1 MKALVLALV
10 FSLTSTFAMARE
22 PKATLF
28 SDLAKKTVTTMYGN
42 PGDVVSLELQDM
54 NHDADNTKEV
64 WIVSLSNGA
73 QFGSAAYEVTIE
85 MKNDG
90 AEEGEDVATVVVKYL
105 SGT

>member
-10 FSLTSTFAMARE
+10 LSLTSTFAMARE
-22 PKATLF
+22 PKATAF

-42 PGDVVSLELQDM
+42 PGDVVSLELKSM
-54 NHDADNTKEV
+54 NHDADVTEEV

-73 QFGSAAYEVTIE
+73 QYGSAAYEVSIS
-85 MKNDG
+85 MKNGG
-90 AEEGEDVATVVVKYL
+90 AYENDDVATVLVKYL